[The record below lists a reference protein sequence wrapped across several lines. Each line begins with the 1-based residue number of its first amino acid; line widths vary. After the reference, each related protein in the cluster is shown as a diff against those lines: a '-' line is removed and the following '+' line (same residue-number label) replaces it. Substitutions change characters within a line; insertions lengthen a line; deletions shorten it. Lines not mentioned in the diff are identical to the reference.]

1 MSSENLDFTSKIMT
15 WCQDNIKYLIAGALI
30 GIIIP
35 LSWNYFK
42 HLKTI
47 ENLAASDLYGDLVN
61 LIESQEDYKS
71 IENLILEEHKNSVYE
86 VLSKFILSKEEF
98 ENNNYEAAKM
108 HLEDIINIDVNET
121 YNSLAKIKISLINIQ
136 EKKYDDAI
144 DILGKVESTDSFKQV
159 IFELKGDIYKYK
171 GDKEKSLSFYKK
183 AIESSVIDNENLLM
197 KKNSVKN

>member
-1 MSSENLDFTSKIMT
+1 MSSENLDFTNKIMA
-15 WCQDNIKYLIAGALI
+15 WCLDNIRYLIAGALI

-47 ENLAASDLYGDLVN
+47 ENLAASDLYGDLVD
-61 LIESQEDYKS
+61 LIDSQEDYKS
-71 IENLILEEHKNSVYE
+71 TESLILEEHKNSVYE
-86 VLSKFILSKEEF
+86 VLSKFILSKQEF
-98 ENNNYEAAKM
+98 ENNNYEEAKM

-136 EKKYDDAI
+136 EKKYDDAL
-144 DILGKVESTDSFKQV
+144 DILGKVKLTDSFKQV